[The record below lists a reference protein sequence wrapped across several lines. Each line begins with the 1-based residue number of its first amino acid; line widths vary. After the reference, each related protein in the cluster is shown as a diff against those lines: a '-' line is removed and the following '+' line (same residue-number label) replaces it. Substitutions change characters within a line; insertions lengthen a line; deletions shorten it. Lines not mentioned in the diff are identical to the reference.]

1 MIIKKFP
8 ISKLFTDLLFPSLQ
22 ISLLC
27 CIPIYILFKDKV
39 NLNIIKKYFIISFV
53 IGAVLQTGSYTL
65 ILPIFTIIIILLLKN
80 SKDMKTTIEMLIT
93 IFAVYFIDI
102 MYKGILKL
110 DVYSNPVISSK
121 NYIIEF
127 LIILSFALLIYA
139 IKKHIPHKFW
149 NFKKASPKQ
158 IRYRMILSISIPI
171 ALSIFF
177 IYPLADLTNYSGI
190 YFIIQCY
197 LPLGIPLISIIL
209 ILIIIYSYD
218 KNLKIEVDLKREIEE
233 KYRIEEYAHMVE
245 EMYTETRKFKH
256 DYINMLIPLK
266 EYIDTSNVKELKDF
280 FYDNVL
286 NMDKNIKWNNSS
298 IDKLKY
304 IKILPL
310 KALLSTKLIK
320 AVSLG
325 INIKVEIVEYIY
337 QISMNTMD
345 LCRILGIL
353 LDNAIEA
360 SKMCN
365 LPKLYFC
372 ICIKKDYVVIAVQNN
387 FDSVKPVI
395 HKIYKK
401 GFSTKGD
408 GRGLGL
414 YILKDI
420 IDTKYDNVFINTSI
434 EDNMFIQ
441 ELWIKNING
450 VS

>member
-8 ISKLFTDLLFPSLQ
+8 ISKLFTDMLFPSLQ

-27 CIPIYILFKDKV
+27 CISIYILFKDKV
-39 NLNIIKKYFIISFV
+39 TLNVMKKYFVISFV
-53 IGAVLQTGSYTL
+53 IGMVLQTGSYTI
-65 ILPIFTIIIILLLKN
+65 ILPIFTILIIFLLKN
-80 SKDMKTTIEMLIT
+80 SKDIKILIT
-93 IFAVYFIDI
+93 IFTIYFFDL
-102 MYKGILKL
+102 MYKGIFKL
-110 DVYSNPVISSK
+110 DVYSTPLISFKS
-121 NYIIEF
+121 YIAEITIILCFTF
-127 LIILSFALLIYA
+127 LIYI
-139 IKKHIPHKFW
+139 IKKHISLKFW
-149 NFKKASPKQ
+149 NFKKASIEQ

-177 IYPLADLTNYSGI
+177 IYPLADSANYSGI

-209 ILIIIYSYD
+209 ILIIIYNYD
-218 KNLKIEVDLKREIEE
+218 RSLKIELDLKRETEE
-233 KYRIEEYAHMVE
+233 KDRIEEYSHVIE
-245 EMYTETRKFKH
+245 EMYNETRKFKH
-256 DYINMLIPLK
+256 DYINMLLPLK
-266 EYIDTSNVKELKDF
+266 EYIDTSNVNDLKDF

-286 NMDKNIKWNNSS
+286 NIDRNVKWSNSN
-298 IDKLKY
+298 IDKLKH

-320 AVSLG
+320 ALSFK
-325 INIKVEIVEYIY
+325 INIDVEVVEDIS
-337 QISMNTMD
+337 QISMNIMD

-360 SKMCN
+360 SMKCD

-372 ICIKKDYVVIAVQNN
+372 ICVKKDYVIIAVHNN
-387 FDSVKPVI
+387 FGNTKPVI
-395 HKIYKK
+395 HKIYEK

-420 IDTKYDNVFINTSI
+420 IDTKYNNVFIDTSV
-434 EDNMFIQ
+434 EGNMFIQ
-441 ELWIKNING
+441 ELWIKNIHG
-450 VS
+450 TS